1 MSKSPGPIRRL
12 LALSISVVSTG
23 MLLLPLAG
31 AGTEWFIIPGIA
43 LGIMIL
49 GATIYFKEY
58 LLIHLSLFF
67 VLLFGWKHSP
77 WWPDELPTG
86 LLIPFFSY
94 LLLAFSIPSLRKSIP
109 WLHRGLVGGRPL
121 YAGLLII
128 LVSLPALWAWT
139 VYSENVI
146 EYYVYLFH
154 PRILYIE
161 LVIFALLFAAINSV
175 TQEVIFRGVYQ
186 NALDEALS
194 NERYAIVVQ
203 AIIFGLIHNVGVPS
217 GPAGIGMAFIY
228 GCMLGILKSMSCG
241 LLLPVAVHFVT
252 DLFIFFLAF
261 YKAWLLGLLDRFPLL

>member
-1 MSKSPGPIRRL
+1 MR
-12 LALSISVVSTG
+12 
-23 MLLLPLAG
+23 
-31 AGTEWFIIPGIA
+31 IIDWSSDVCSSD
-43 LGIMIL
+43 L
-49 GATIYFKEY
+49 
-58 LLIHLSLFF
+58 

-161 LVIFALLFAAINSV
+161 LVIFALLFAANNSV
-175 TQEVIFRGVYQ
+175 TLVVIFLGVFQ
-186 NALDEALS
+186 NALYAALS
-194 NERYAIVVQ
+194 NERYAICV
-203 AIIFGLIHNVGVPS
+203 S
-217 GPAGIGMAFIY
+217 
-228 GCMLGILKSMSCG
+228 
-241 LLLPVAVHFVT
+241 
-252 DLFIFFLAF
+252 
-261 YKAWLLGLLDRFPLL
+261 